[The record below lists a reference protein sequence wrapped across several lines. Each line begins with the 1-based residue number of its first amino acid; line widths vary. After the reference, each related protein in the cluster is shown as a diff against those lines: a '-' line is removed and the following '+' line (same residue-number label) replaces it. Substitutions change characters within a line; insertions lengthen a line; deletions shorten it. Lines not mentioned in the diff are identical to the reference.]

1 MKNVYVVPAKREEA
15 AEGATAPAATT
26 RTSGRKGRRGAK
38 AMGVKSYIGAVRDVR
53 RSGHSVLQKQLE
65 DNIVKR
71 KAAEKAAVDAAARS
85 AAEAAASIR
94 AFFSA
99 LHLFALQCYVSG
111 EITVGLVK
119 PSMVELERACSQL
132 RTRLQRPPPL
142 KLWERFNSSLPQA
155 LAHEAANFVR
165 RGLLRR
171 VPLEKRNYRDGYI
184 PAEISEEEVERREAK
199 KAAKERISR
208 IRSWIVSTEARV
220 NMQVLGMPAT
230 ETRYIRAKNMLLQA
244 VDSFKFTDE
253 EIVNCGVYDW
263 VSDFLAEVRQ
273 LNKTELRL
281 IAARTERE
289 FKEAN
294 AHYKVTVNNEWLV
307 ETACGSL
314 LERIAGLQQN
324 GDSVLAAMQV
334 ACQRTVFSL
343 LAPSSAY
350 TSWSVFWA
358 IFFWIGLTFAALAVP
373 TASVPA
379 VFSAGIM
386 MWFALYKLFSANFH
400 GKRWRDVRTG
410 A

>member
-15 AEGATAPAATT
+15 AGGATAPPVIA
-26 RTSGRKGRRGAK
+26 RTSDRKGRRGAK
-38 AMGVKSYIGAVRDVR
+38 KVAVKSYIKTVKEVKQA
-53 RSGHSVLQKQLE
+53 GHDVLQQQME
-65 DNIVKR
+65 SNIAQR
-71 KAAEKAAVDAAARS
+71 KAAEKAAVEAAARS
-85 AAEAAASIR
+85 VAEAAASVR
-94 AFFSA
+94 AFLSA
-99 LHLFALQCYVSG
+99 VHLFSLQCYVSG
-111 EITVGLVK
+111 QIAVGLVK
-119 PSMVELERACSQL
+119 PCMEELEIACGQL

-165 RGLLRR
+165 RGLLKR
-171 VPLEKRNYRDGYI
+171 VPQENRNYRDGYI
-184 PAEISEEEVERREAK
+184 PAEISEEEKERREAK

-208 IRSWIVSTEARV
+208 IRSWIVATEARV

-253 EIVNCGVYDW
+253 EIVRCGVYDW

-307 ETACGSL
+307 ETACGSI

-324 GDSVLAAMQV
+324 GDSVGEAFRV
-334 ACQRTVFSL
+334 ACQRTIFSL

-358 IFFWIGLTFAALAVP
+358 IFFWIGLTFAGLATP
-373 TASVPA
+373 TGCVPA
-379 VFSAGIM
+379 AFSAGCICLL
-386 MWFALYKLFSANFH
+386 ALYKLFSANFH